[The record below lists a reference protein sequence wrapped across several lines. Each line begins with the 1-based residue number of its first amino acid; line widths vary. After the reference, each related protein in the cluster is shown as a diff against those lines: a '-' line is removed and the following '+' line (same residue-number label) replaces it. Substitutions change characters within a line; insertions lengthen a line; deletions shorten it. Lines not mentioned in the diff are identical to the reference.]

1 MLMGAE
7 VLLGGLASLGGSL
20 ASQHMASVNSA
31 EAFNRQKE
39 LMRLQ
44 NQYAVENWN
53 RENAYNTPKAQKERL
68 RAAGLNPDLM
78 YGNGASGLVAG
89 SIDSPSAPSAP
100 MTPTMDFSKSVG
112 DAVMAAQGIAAAK
125 KSKSETVAQ
134 DIENKYLEDR
144 CRNEIAQQLE
154 TLGFTADQRREI
166 NARIENISKSTAA
179 LQVEMDATRVRLGFE
194 QTDRLISSFN
204 AVVNAAAVKNK
215 IDDDVATR
223 SSRIFS
229 LVARG
234 HVDEANSYLLGLFKN
249 PKKFKTFVSDWKDML
264 SELFHD
270 ATGKD
275 SEGHS
280 GVNPVNKNPN
290 SPAAKASRSFFMALD
305 DWISSFTG
313 APQPWK
319 K

>member
-20 ASQHMASVNSA
+20 ASQHMASVSSA

-125 KSKSETVAQ
+125 KAKSETVAQ
-134 DIENKYLEDR
+134 DIENKYLEER
-144 CRNEIAQQLE
+144 IM
-154 TLGFTADQRREI
+154 AD
-166 NARIENISKSTAA
+166 ISQTKAYTSLTKEKQAEVTQNVA
-179 LQVEMDATRVRLGFE
+179 KMVGEMNVMHVQVENLQKEGKLTQKQIDTFERRANAEIDYLVSQSELTKFQKKILEENKNNILKLAENQAELARLSVELINKYGDA
-194 QTDRLISSFN
+194 Q
-204 AVVNAAAVKNK
+204 AVVGMLSQVVSS
-215 IDDDVATR
+215 ITDVA
-223 SSRIFS
+223 SMF
-229 LVARG
+229 L
-234 HVDEANSYLLGLFKN
+234 
-249 PKKFKTFVSDWKDML
+249 PKVKF
-264 SELFHD
+264 
-270 ATGKD
+270 GK
-275 SEGHS
+275 
-280 GVNPVNKNPN
+280 
-290 SPAAKASRSFFMALD
+290 
-305 DWISSFTG
+305 
-313 APQPWK
+313 
-319 K
+319 